1 MGHALHAQQRGDFV
15 AQLARAQAAQ
25 FGAHGPHLR
34 QDLLGVLGRACLALP
49 TLVEVLA
56 AHAVQLAIA
65 LHA

>member
-1 MGHALHAQQRGDFV
+1 MRSS
-15 AQLARAQAAQ
+15 
-25 FGAHGPHLR
+25 GAILWRSLR
-34 QDLLGVLGRACLALP
+34 VPRRRSLVRTVRTCTRDLLGVLGRACLALP